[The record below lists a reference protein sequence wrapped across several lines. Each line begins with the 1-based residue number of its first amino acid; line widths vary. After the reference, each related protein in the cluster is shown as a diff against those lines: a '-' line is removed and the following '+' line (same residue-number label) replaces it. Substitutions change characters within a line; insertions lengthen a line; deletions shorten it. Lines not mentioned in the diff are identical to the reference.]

1 MDIRA
6 RNPGAEGLRINKK
19 AMKSAAA
26 VLINNI
32 AAKTI
37 HWIATQKH
45 LPTKYENF
53 PSIELYTLEGDYSTY
68 FQHNFAKKIH
78 PALILQIYI
87 AR

>member
-1 MDIRA
+1 MDIRV

-37 HWIATQKH
+37 H
-45 LPTKYENF
+45 
-53 PSIELYTLEGDYSTY
+53 
-68 FQHNFAKKIH
+68 
-78 PALILQIYI
+78 
-87 AR
+87 